1 MLTCLCNVD
10 PLSSHLDVVKLRFIG
25 AIHYF
30 LNFALKIDC
39 EYSCTHNLCFEQK
52 RKKIT
57 IFHMKIIVFSA
68 VKNCSILHRRVIVM
82 KSFESV
88 NGSATNSE
96 FYIIKLLNTFNNT
109 ICGRQLYFALNS
121 ESPLSK

>member
-1 MLTCLCNVD
+1 MGKSIRHKWVKDVFVLPTKQLPLHHIMITCLCNVD
-10 PLSSHLDVVKLRFIG
+10 PLSSYIDVVKLLFIG

-52 RKKIT
+52 RKNIT
-57 IFHMKIIVFSA
+57 IFHLKIIVFAA
-68 VKNCSILHRRVIVM
+68 VKNCSIQHRRVIVM

-88 NGSATNSE
+88 NG
-96 FYIIKLLNTFNNT
+96 
-109 ICGRQLYFALNS
+109 
-121 ESPLSK
+121 